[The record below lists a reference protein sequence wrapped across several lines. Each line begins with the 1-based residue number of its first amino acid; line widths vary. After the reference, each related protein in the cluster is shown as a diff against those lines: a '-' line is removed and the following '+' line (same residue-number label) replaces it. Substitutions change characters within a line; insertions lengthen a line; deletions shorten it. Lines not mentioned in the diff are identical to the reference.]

1 MICKHRA
8 DLFLK
13 ADREFHNNLLWIA
26 ATGSY
31 RETKYFREA
40 ILYLIFN
47 ICELNPTNKVGN
59 VVHEFLK
66 TFFFKKA
73 EYRTVVYKEIRYQIL
88 PILWKNYRAIDRKKA
103 KKINVFSKRTRRS
116 RTSR

>member
-73 EYRTVVYKEIRYQIL
+73 EYRTGACVQGNSLPDFTDPLEKLSRYRQKKSK
-88 PILWKNYRAIDRKKA
+88 KN
-103 KKINVFSKRTRRS
+103 
-116 RTSR
+116 